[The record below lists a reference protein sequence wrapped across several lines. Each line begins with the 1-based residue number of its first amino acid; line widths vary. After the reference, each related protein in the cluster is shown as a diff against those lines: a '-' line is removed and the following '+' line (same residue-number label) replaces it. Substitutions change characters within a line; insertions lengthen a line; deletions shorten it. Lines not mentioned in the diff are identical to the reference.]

1 MVELLLLLLHLIKA
15 FYILGSQLS
24 AAAAAVD
31 DVVISHLKITAPET
45 RAVDVAAF
53 VLFVLLD

>member
-24 AAAAAVD
+24 AAVD